1 MHVVAHSPDFFEA
14 GVTDAT
20 FAPNVYESAE
30 QRQCAPLAV
39 GMTRLLFRPD
49 RGVETLPRRP
59 ASARKQ
65 E

>member
-30 QRQCAPLAV
+30 QRHCAPLAV
-39 GMTRLLFRPD
+39 GMTRLPLSLN
-49 RGVETLPRRP
+49 RGAETLPRRP
-59 ASARKQ
+59 ASAWKQ